1 MEIDVEINREGFDSE
16 KYELRQKL
24 FGTEDLLPLW
34 VADQDLST
42 PKFILDAIKH
52 RLEHPILGYSVMP
65 DRLYQAIIDWQ
76 AQYGYQVKAEEILF
90 THNVANG
97 FHMAV
102 QALTEPGD
110 TVLVQSPVYPP
121 FLSAPVRNQRNLVE
135 IPLQLNQGRYEM
147 DWSALESAMIE
158 HKPSIFLFCHPQNPS
173 GRVWRRDELMRLG
186 DLCLRHG
193 VRIVSD
199 EIHADLTFK
208 PNHHVPMATVS
219 SEIADITITL
229 NSPGKTFNLG
239 GLQCGYAIAKNKS
252 IRTRFKRALRS
263 ASLLELNLFA
273 SVAMQA
279 AYSEEG
285 LDYRDALLE
294 LFGQHV
300 DRVNEFFK
308 AYAPNV
314 KVMNPE
320 ASFLLWIDFR
330 ALFDNPSDLK
340 HWMINECKL
349 GLNEGLSFGDCG
361 AGFMRMNIAIS
372 SERLTLALER
382 LRKGLEAL

>member
-1 MEIDVEINREGFDSE
+1 LEIDVEIDREGFDSE
-16 KYELRQKL
+16 KYDLRQKL

-34 VADQDLST
+34 VADQDLPT
-42 PKFILDAIKH
+42 PQFILDAISD
-52 RLEHPILGYSVMP
+52 RLDHPILGYSVMP

-76 AQYGYQVKAEEILF
+76 AQYGYQVEADEILF

-121 FLSAPVRNQRNLVE
+121 FLSAPVRNQRKLLE
-135 IPLQLNQGRYEM
+135 IPLLMNQGRYEM
-147 DWSALESAMIE
+147 DWSALESAMID
-158 HKPSIFLFCHPQNPS
+158 HKPSILLFCHPQNPS
-173 GRVWRRDELMRLG
+173 GRVWCREELNKLG
-186 DLCLRHG
+186 ILCLRHG

-208 PNHHVPMATVS
+208 PSQHVPMASISSDIAEITV
-219 SEIADITITL
+219 TL

-252 IRTRFKRALRS
+252 IRTRFKHALRS

-279 AYSEEG
+279 AYSRQGYE
-285 LDYRDALLE
+285 YIDALHGLIE
-294 LFGQHV
+294 KHV
-300 DRVNEFFK
+300 DTVIE
-308 AYAPNV
+308 
-314 KVMNPE
+314 
-320 ASFLLWIDFR
+320 
-330 ALFDNPSDLK
+330 
-340 HWMINECKL
+340 
-349 GLNEGLSFGDCG
+349 
-361 AGFMRMNIAIS
+361 
-372 SERLTLALER
+372 
-382 LRKGLEAL
+382 

>member
-1 MEIDVEINREGFDSE
+1 
-16 KYELRQKL
+16 
-24 FGTEDLLPLW
+24 
-34 VADQDLST
+34 
-42 PKFILDAIKH
+42 
-52 RLEHPILGYSVMP
+52 
-65 DRLYQAIIDWQ
+65 
-76 AQYGYQVKAEEILF
+76 
-90 THNVANG
+90 
-97 FHMAV
+97 
-102 QALTEPGD
+102 
-110 TVLVQSPVYPP
+110 
-121 FLSAPVRNQRNLVE
+121 
-135 IPLQLNQGRYEM
+135 
-147 DWSALESAMIE
+147 
-158 HKPSIFLFCHPQNPS
+158 
-173 GRVWRRDELMRLG
+173 MRLG